1 MEDNKSQSTNYTTTN
16 SNLNEIRKGMLS
28 LKQIFA
34 EEAKRKPIDPKP
46 KVKKEGEAKSVKKP
60 KKEIKEKKSSNT
72 DLELNENVE
81 RKWADHKSKENVFKG
96 AFSKEEKEIIKKS
109 LCDFMLK
116 NNKTKE
122 DIVNLIVEKQV
133 KTKNSSFWCQ
143 IAEKLPNRS
152 VEAIHK
158 FCHRLLH
165 PDNLKG
171 AWTNDEVGR
180 LLFYKNEGKQW
191 KEIGEILGRTNEN
204 CRDKY
209 REIGGDNYKERVK
222 KFDLITTL
230 KLFKYVNELVDYKI
244 IKKNYLFKKE
254 EIADLF
260 EQTDELV
267 IIDSS
272 LKEEQNETIILN
284 FLKLILDFEQ
294 VEKLLSNGEEI
305 LFTAI
310 SEKIKIK
317 SRDDLR
323 NYWTKITT
331 DLGLTRKS
339 KISQDLKMIK
349 KIHKA
354 EFIESI
360 EDVDFKTIKNGRTEE
375 DNKARLEE
383 LIKYVDVF
391 GVGDFKSSLEKL
403 IVNLSSELLVINKK
417 NDLSEDFYNEI
428 EKRKKFDLDKFYK
441 EYIKKI
447 N

>member
-1 MEDNKSQSTNYTTTN
+1 M
-16 SNLNEIRKGMLS
+16 
-28 LKQIFA
+28 
-34 EEAKRKPIDPKP
+34 
-46 KVKKEGEAKSVKKP
+46 
-60 KKEIKEKKSSNT
+60 
-72 DLELNENVE
+72 
-81 RKWADHKSKENVFKG
+81 
-96 AFSKEEKEIIKKS
+96 
-109 LCDFMLK
+109 
-116 NNKTKE
+116 
-122 DIVNLIVEKQV
+122 
-133 KTKNSSFWCQ
+133 
-143 IAEKLPNRS
+143 
-152 VEAIHK
+152 
-158 FCHRLLH
+158 
-165 PDNLKG
+165 
-171 AWTNDEVGR
+171 
-180 LLFYKNEGKQW
+180 
-191 KEIGEILGRTNEN
+191 
-204 CRDKY
+204 
-209 REIGGDNYKERVK
+209 
-222 KFDLITTL
+222 